1 MMMHTLLLIRLSLSM
16 GSRLFA
22 AAFFSVGCRCCDT
35 SGTSIPRCSVDNSY
49 NAWLLENIRAEM
61 SIHAGL
67 FWSAH
72 RGNELVIDGIIG
84 LLLV

>member
-1 MMMHTLLLIRLSLSM
+1 M
-16 GSRLFA
+16 
-22 AAFFSVGCRCCDT
+22 
-35 SGTSIPRCSVDNSY
+35 PRYSVDNSC
-49 NAWLLENIRAEM
+49 NVWLLENIRAEM

-72 RGNELVIDGIIG
+72 PGNELVIDGIIG